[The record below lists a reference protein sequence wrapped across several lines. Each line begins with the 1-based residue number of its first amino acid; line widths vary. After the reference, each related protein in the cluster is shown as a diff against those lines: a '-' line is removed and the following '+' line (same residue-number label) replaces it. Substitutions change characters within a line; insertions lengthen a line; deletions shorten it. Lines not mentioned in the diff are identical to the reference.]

1 MLSRQAHLDLF
12 TSYELPVVNVTAECD
27 CQDFVTPA
35 KACGLPPFALLL
47 HGIAKASMEVENF
60 RHRLF
65 EGQVQRVE
73 RLTVSYAVVGAG
85 ANLNFSTLPF
95 DEDWPTFLSHYL
107 SDRPKAR
114 IATSLRLAPMDH
126 RDYLFV
132 TCLPWL
138 RFTSIQHPI
147 ARFADASIPNI
158 AVGRFSTAGGRV
170 TFPISVQAH
179 HGLVDGL
186 HIHQFISSMEAMMA
200 RAAQEIG
207 RG

>member
-1 MLSRQAHLDLF
+1 M
-12 TSYELPVVNVTAECD
+12 TAECD
-27 CQDFVTPA
+27 CCDFVTPA
-35 KACGLPPFALLL
+35 KACGLPPFALLF
-47 HGIAKASMEVENF
+47 HGIAKASMGVENF

-73 RLTVSYAVVGAG
+73 RLAVSYTMVGAG

-107 SDRPKAR
+107 ADREEAR
-114 IATSLRLAPMDH
+114 TAVSFRLAPMDH

-138 RFTSIQHPI
+138 RFTSIQHPV

-158 AVGRFSTAGGRV
+158 AVGRFSISGGRV
-170 TFPISVQAH
+170 VFPLSVQAH
-179 HGLVDGL
+179 HGLVDGP
-186 HIHQFISSMEAMMA
+186 HIHQLISTIEAIMA
-200 RAAQEIG
+200 EATREIG